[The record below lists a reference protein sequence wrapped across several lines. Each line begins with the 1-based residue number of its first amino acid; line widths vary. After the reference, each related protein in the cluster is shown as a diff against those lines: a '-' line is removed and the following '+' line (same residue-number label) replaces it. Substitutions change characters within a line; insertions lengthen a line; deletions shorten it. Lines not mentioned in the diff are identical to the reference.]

1 MIGCT
6 YLRKHIQMSQKT
18 LDSLLE
24 LKIKESM
31 FQRKAIRVK
40 SKIGTLRLR
49 HKVEKLKKQDEKKTW
64 VVAVHKKTD
73 QQQFA
78 LVDYHKI
85 QTDYSIDSKR
95 IANLFKGVKLSDEKI
110 LQS

>member
-1 MIGCT
+1 
-6 YLRKHIQMSQKT
+6 MSQKT

-49 HKVEKLKKQDEKKTW
+49 HKVEKLKKQDEKK
-64 VVAVHKKTD
+64 
-73 QQQFA
+73 
-78 LVDYHKI
+78 
-85 QTDYSIDSKR
+85 
-95 IANLFKGVKLSDEKI
+95 NLGSSGPQKNGPATI
-110 LQS
+110 CPG